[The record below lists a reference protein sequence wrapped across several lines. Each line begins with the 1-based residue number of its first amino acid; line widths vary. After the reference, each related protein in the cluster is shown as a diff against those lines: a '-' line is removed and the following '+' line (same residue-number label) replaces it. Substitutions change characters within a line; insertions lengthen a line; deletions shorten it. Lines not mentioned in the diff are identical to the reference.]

1 MKKTIILT
9 GATGVVGRS
18 LKGFLRKKKLN
29 LVLLDRS
36 KLKNS
41 KEILNRKKFVFGK
54 KKDKIYIIKKDEN

>member
-41 KEILNRKKFVFGK
+41 KEILNRKLNPNK
-54 KKDKIYIIKKDEN
+54 KIFYTFSR